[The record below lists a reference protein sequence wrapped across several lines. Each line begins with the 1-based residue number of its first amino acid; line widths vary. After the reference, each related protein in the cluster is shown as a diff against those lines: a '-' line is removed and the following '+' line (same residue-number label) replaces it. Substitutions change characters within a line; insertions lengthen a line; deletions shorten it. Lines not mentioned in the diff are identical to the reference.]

1 MFSHRIKLFS
11 LFGFE
16 VRVDASWLLLAALV
30 AWTFA
35 EGVFPELVPN
45 LNWTSYWWMALAATI
60 GLFLSIIFHETAHSL
75 VARHYGMHIRGITLF
90 IFGGVAEMVSEP
102 SSARAEFLMA
112 LAGPVA
118 SLVLAA
124 ALFLLV
130 GVADQFDGTK
140 AVAGVLWYLGLLN
153 GMLALFNI
161 VPAFPLDGGRML
173 RATLWAWRGDIAWAT
188 RIAAAAGEL
197 FGILL
202 IVLGVLEI
210 MRGDFVGGIWRCL
223 IGLFLR
229 AAASA
234 SYQQTI
240 AQRLLGDVSV
250 AQVMTSNPIVVA
262 PNVSIAEFIDGYVY
276 RFHHR
281 EFPVAQDGKVIGTI
295 GTRQAAPV
303 ERSRWTDTPVS
314 QVMLPCSAED
324 TISSDAQA
332 LAALAQMS
340 GSSRNRLFVLK
351 GDLLVGILSLRDLME
366 FLSVK
371 LELVGSG
378 ADTVA
383 GRSHQPKS
391 NR

>member
-1 MFSHRIKLFS
+1 MRLGFCLRRWSPGPSPKAYSRNWFRIS
-11 LFGFE
+11 IGQ
-16 VRVDASWLLLAALV
+16 
-30 AWTFA
+30 
-35 EGVFPELVPN
+35 G
-45 LNWTSYWWMALAATI
+45 YWWMALAATI

-250 AQVMTSNPIVVA
+250 AQVMTSNPI
-262 PNVSIAEFIDGYVY
+262 
-276 RFHHR
+276 
-281 EFPVAQDGKVIGTI
+281 
-295 GTRQAAPV
+295 AAFS
-303 ERSRWTDTPVS
+303 RS
-314 QVMLPCSAED
+314 
-324 TISSDAQA
+324 SSD
-332 LAALAQMS
+332 
-340 GSSRNRLFVLK
+340 
-351 GDLLVGILSLRDLME
+351 
-366 FLSVK
+366 
-371 LELVGSG
+371 
-378 ADTVA
+378 
-383 GRSHQPKS
+383 
-391 NR
+391 